1 MGGDAVDADGL
12 ERGGCVAGTK
22 RNNPRCPRRPP
33 SLVMLWLGLGLVTQG
48 KKLSLA
54 LEEQPSELT

>member
-1 MGGDAVDADGL
+1 LPQEA
-12 ERGGCVAGTK
+12 
-22 RNNPRCPRRPP
+22 
-33 SLVMLWLGLGLVTQG
+33 SFLVTQR